1 MADNI
6 ASGDDASRGEHDPV
20 TGRTTTGHDW
30 DGLKELNTPL
40 PKWWF
45 WTFVATVVWGIGYAV
60 VYPSVPWINSY
71 YPGLI
76 GYSQRATVTA
86 DVQKL
91 ATQRAEV
98 MTKLNAVPLA
108 EVKQDDALYAVAMAA
123 GRLAFAEN
131 CQACHGAGGQGRPGF
146 PALAGDA
153 WIWGGSLD
161 AIRQTVTYGIRSPH
175 PDARISQMP
184 RFGADAILTP
194 AEIGQVTDF
203 VMTLY
208 DPAAPAGAGA
218 ADGAKVFE
226 ENCAACHGEKGE
238 GMREVGAPA
247 LRSSVHLYGDT
258 REAVRAQIATPK
270 QGVMPNW
277 NTRLDEATIRAVTL
291 YVHGLG
297 GGE

>member
-1 MADNI
+1 M
-6 ASGDDASRGEHDPV
+6 V
-20 TGRTTTGHDW
+20 T
-30 DGLKELNTPL
+30 
-40 PKWWF
+40 
-45 WTFVATVVWGIGYAV
+45 AIWGVGYAI
-60 VYPSVPWINSY
+60 VYPSVPWTNSY

-86 DVQKL
+86 EVQKL
-91 ATQRAEV
+91 AAQRAGV
-98 MTKLNAVPLA
+98 MAKLNAVPLA
-108 EVKQDDALYAVAMAA
+108 EVKQDAALYAVAMAA

-131 CQACHGAGGQGRPGF
+131 CQVCHGAGGQGRPGC

-175 PDARISQMP
+175 PDSRIGQMP
-184 RFGADAILTP
+184 RFGADAILKP
-194 AEIGQVTDF
+194 PEIDQVTDF

-208 DPAAPAGAGA
+208 NAAAPSAAGAVPGA
-218 ADGAKVFE
+218 TVYAG
-226 ENCAACHGEKGE
+226 NCAACHGEKGE
-238 GMREVGAPA
+238 GKREVGGPA

-258 REAVRAQIATPK
+258 RAAVRAQIATPK